1 MKVIFLIIIICFLS
15 LFSKKVNFQTE
26 GDVKIIAKVEKIDSL
41 KFSYVIHIQS
51 NKEKGIFTVE
61 KLCKN
66 NKNYR
71 IKLKENK
78 SYLFKLKKRI
88 YIAGNPPS
96 EQLES
101 EYEDN
106 QLIWSSKMG
115 SIFYEECYNMCG
127 LNIDNEII
135 KPKKYKTKK

>member
-1 MKVIFLIIIICFLS
+1 MKVIFLIIISCFLS
-15 LFSKKVNFQTE
+15 FSSKKSNFQKE

-41 KFSYVIHIQS
+41 RFSYVIHIKN
-51 NKEKGIFTVE
+51 NKGKGIFTVE
-61 KLCKN
+61 KFCKN
-66 NKNYR
+66 NKNYK

-101 EYEDN
+101 EYEDG
-106 QLIWSSKMG
+106 QLIWSNKMG
-115 SIFYEECYNMCG
+115 SVFYEECLNMCG
-127 LNIDNEII
+127 LNIDNEV
-135 KPKKYKTKK
+135 KLKK